1 MLSRIVERGLYC
13 LNPWRLLAAR
23 PQGIQ
28 FEALHDGFGDLQ
40 DDRASSPHDLCSHVY
55 QPTAYRRGIAGDGQ
69 DILEVVFLE
78 SLKQKEGDHHQ
89 IIESLVGS
97 EPLEWHLLGSKFF
110 QSAVGQFIGAPLMV
124 VIDQALVI

>member
-1 MLSRIVERGLYC
+1 MMALGTFKMIAPPVLTTFAAMSISRRR
-13 LNPWRLLAAR
+13 N
-23 PQGIQ
+23 
-28 FEALHDGFGDLQ
+28 
-40 DDRASSPHDLCSHVY
+40 
-55 QPTAYRRGIAGDGQ
+55 RRGIAGDGH